1 MKRMLSILLAVCMI
15 ALVAIPAFA
24 EVQNIKVSG
33 GIIMTG
39 MNRDNFVNRGAGAT
53 YPDSGTRDFYN
64 TATTLGVAADLTD
77 NVSAT
82 MVLGNERDWGVAA
95 GNQNII
101 AMESY
106 ITMKELLYSALTVKA
121 GRMSLG
127 IADSLVI
134 GDGTS
139 TTNLITDDLSNQTQ
153 WDAIA
158 GILDYDPL
166 TVIMGTAKV
175 SDEAQSSTDDVD
187 LYFVDAI
194 YKFGD
199 DMNTVLDTYFAT
211 AHYSSTGAGVKGLD
225 VNVLAAVLN
234 LEPVERVS
242 AKLGLALQNGDYNA
256 TRNLDAMSFDLGL
269 NYAID
274 NEYAP
279 VVGVKYLYR
288 SGDDQATG
296 SADYTGWLP
305 LYENQIN
312 GQIYDVNT
320 NTNAIALTLSAAPID
335 RLTVGLEYWMF
346 LLDESLKTATGTNS
360 TSDEA
365 GSELDLSASYAYTE
379 DVTLGAG
386 LAWFFPGDYYKS
398 GFDETAMQA
407 MVQVAV
413 KF

>member
-39 MNRDNFVNRGAGAT
+39 MNRDNFVDSGAGAT
-53 YPDSGTRDFYN
+53 YTDIGTRDFYN

-95 GNQNII
+95 GDQNII

-121 GRMSLG
+121 GRMSLE

-139 TTNLITDDLSNQTQ
+139 TSNLITDDLSNQTQ

-211 AHYSSTGAGVKGLD
+211 AHYSSTGTGVKGLD
-225 VNVLAAVLN
+225 VNVLAAVLTM
-234 LEPVERVS
+234 EPVERVS
-242 AKLGLALQNGDYNA
+242 GKLGLALQNGDYNA

-279 VVGVKYLYR
+279 IVGVKYLYR

-305 LYENQIN
+305 LYENQKN

-346 LLDESLKTATGTNS
+346 LLDESLKTATGSNS

>member
-1 MKRMLSILLAVCMI
+1 MKKMLTILLAVSMI
-15 ALVAIPAFA
+15 ALVAMPAFA

-39 MNRDNFVNRGAGAT
+39 MNRDNFVNRGAGAAYT
-53 YPDSGTRDFYN
+53 DSGTRDFYN

-82 MVLGNERDWGVAA
+82 MLLGNERDWGVSA

-127 IADSLVI
+127 IADSLVV

-175 SDEAQSSTDDVD
+175 SDEAQTSTDDQD
-187 LYFVDAI
+187 LYFVDGI

-199 DMNTVLDTYFAT
+199 DMNTVLDAYFAT
-211 AHYSSTGAGVKGLD
+211 KHSSSTGAGVKGLD

-242 AKLGLALQNGDYNA
+242 AKLGLAMQNGDYNA
-256 TRNLDAMSFDLGL
+256 TRKLDAMSFDLGL

-320 NTNAIALTLSAAPID
+320 NTNAIALTLSAAPVD
-335 RLTVGLEYWMF
+335 RLTVGLDYWMF
-346 LLDESLKTATGTNS
+346 LLDESLKTATATNS

-365 GSELDLSASYAYTE
+365 GSELDLTASYAYTE
-379 DVTLGAG
+379 DVNLGAC

-398 GFDETAMQA
+398 GSDETAMQA
-407 MVQVAV
+407 MVQVGV